1 MNPRDLNA
9 VSEASTVR
17 IGNAMAIPALLSSLS
32 VDPALV
38 LAEVGLEPTLF
49 DDPDNR
55 ISFATR
61 SHLVQ
66 LCVARTGCNHF
77 GLLVGAQAGLQS
89 MGPLGLLMKYSPDVA
104 SALRSLVRH
113 LHLHGRGGAATLA
126 AHGDTAM
133 LGYQIHLPQSVA
145 TDQIGDAAA
154 ALMLNMM
161 RSLCGNDWAPAE
173 VWFAH
178 RRPEDIGPFHR
189 FFRVPLRFDTEQNAL
204 VFKAS
209 DLNRRLRT
217 HDPEIQRLLQRQ
229 IDALEAAQANDL
241 PRQISVV
248 LRTALANGSVSA
260 DQVAAMFSMHARTL
274 NRRLHASGTTFRALV
289 NEARFETACQMLEQS
304 SMDVRQIA
312 LLLGYADAS
321 AFARAFRR
329 WSGRSPMAWR
339 AGRTPSMRRAL
350 PVFPQ

>member
-1 MNPRDLNA
+1 MNPRGLNA
-9 VSEASTVR
+9 MSEASTVR
-17 IGNAMAIPALLSSLS
+17 IGNAMAIPALLSSLG

-38 LAEVGLEPTLF
+38 LAEVGLEATLF

-61 SHLVQ
+61 SRLVQ

-104 SALRSLVRH
+104 TALRSLVRH

-126 AHGDTAM
+126 VHGDTAM
-133 LGYQIHLPQSVA
+133 LGYQIHLPKSVA

-154 ALMLNMM
+154 ALMFNMM
-161 RSLCGNDWAPAE
+161 RALCGSDWAPAE

-189 FFRVPLRFDTEQNAL
+189 LFRVPLRFDTEQNTL

-209 DLNRRLRT
+209 DLHRRLRT
-217 HDPEIQRLLQRQ
+217 HDPEIQRLLQRE
-229 IDALEAAQANDL
+229 IDALEAAQPDDL
-241 PRQISVV
+241 PRQISIV
-248 LRTALANGSVSA
+248 LRTALANGTASA
-260 DQVAAMFSMHARTL
+260 DHVAAMFSLHSRTL
-274 NRRLHASGTTFRALV
+274 NRRLHASGTTFRTLV

-312 LLLGYADAS
+312 LLLGYGDAS

-329 WSGRSPMAWR
+329 WSGMSPVAWR
-339 AGRTPSMRRAL
+339 AGRTP
-350 PVFPQ
+350 